1 MGREW
6 DRKRKIDE
14 LLKVDNN
21 SVSNNISADKK
32 KDLEMEREKIKIQ
45 LKQKQARNRRNRL
58 LSRRCSIVLSAVPPP
73 PPIKEGTA
81 GGQPITFTIS
91 VNNGKTGPPAT
102 VVNM

>member
-58 LSRRCSIVLSAVPPP
+58 LSRRCSIIVLSAVPPT
-73 PPIKEGTA
+73 PIKEGTA
-81 GGQPITFTIS
+81 GGQLITFTIS
-91 VNNGKTGPPAT
+91 VNGKTGPPAT